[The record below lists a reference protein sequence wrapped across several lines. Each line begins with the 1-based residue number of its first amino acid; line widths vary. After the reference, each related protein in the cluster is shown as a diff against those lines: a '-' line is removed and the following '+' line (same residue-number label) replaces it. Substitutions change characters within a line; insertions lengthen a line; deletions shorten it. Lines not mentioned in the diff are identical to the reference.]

1 MDGHQDS
8 GVEHGVESADTWA
21 GAADSVRGV
30 LHPLID
36 LEQFMVVLL
45 VCTRMQKETL
55 PSLPACLCGS
65 PD

>member
-1 MDGHQDS
+1 MGGHQDS
-8 GVEHGVESADTWA
+8 GVEHSIES
-21 GAADSVRGV
+21 ADSVRGV

-55 PSLPACLCGS
+55 PSPPPLLGYCPQ
-65 PD
+65 P